1 MTVSV
6 CIVSVAMVA
15 PIWLLLMT
23 LRNRDLQAKYQF
35 EYIISE
41 LRGRARSKQSKTL

>member
-1 MTVSV
+1 
-6 CIVSVAMVA
+6 MVA

-35 EYIISE
+35 EYINSE
-41 LRGRARSKQSKTL
+41 WRGRTEQDFVAEGS